1 MDFKYLESVVNKYK
15 PMVLVEDLNV
25 ISEIISYVKPNT
37 VLELGVGS
45 GGWILAMNELIKNN
59 LPNINYLGFENF
71 SYDYKFGWP
80 KNEKELEY
88 QLKNFQPDLNVS
100 IINKNVNLLNK
111 TDFENKTFD
120 VVRLDCLDSLN
131 DINNIFYKVLPNTS
145 KNCIFLVDDITPNI
159 CPNRFLAFLNKT
171 SEGILKPLYIGRK
184 EAAWCKYDFDC
195 EPLQKKLY
203 DMFKDELNLTNVSL
217 TFSNITYNVIS
228 VINRKYKT

>member
-15 PMVLVEDLNV
+15 PMALVEDLYV
-25 ISEIISYVKPNT
+25 ISEIISNVNPKT

-45 GGWILAMNELIKNN
+45 GGWILAINELIKNH
-59 LPNINYLGFENF
+59 LPNIFYLGFENF
-71 SYDYKFGWP
+71 SYDYNFVWP

-100 IINKNVNLLNK
+100 IINKNVNLVNQ

-120 VVRLDCLDSLN
+120 VVRLDCLEHLS

-159 CPNRFLAFLNKT
+159 CFNRFLAFMNKT
-171 SEGILKPLYIGRK
+171 SEGILKPLYIGMK
-184 EAAWCKYDFDC
+184 ESVWCKYDFDC

-203 DMFKDELNLTNVSL
+203 EMFKDELNCNFVPL
-217 TFSNITYNVIS
+217 TFSNITYNVMS
-228 VINRKYKT
+228 VKNRKY